1 MPRERRARAA
11 GRRPGVGRPSRE
23 RLPKLSPAARPICPC
38 EHMGVFLRI
47 TVNYCA
53 RYRNYEHILTCI
65 RKHVTCVLGEL
76 DTARDFTAIVKLV
89 CGSALGLAGRSGW
102 LAGLAESPP
111 PQEDSPVDFPTPA
124 AAFRSAGVCGHVF
137 CSPNPDLKQALFQ
150 DLLLVSCSLVIALVS
165 HFRFRFVT
173 LAKCRVT
180 QVSGSCFSF
189 VPNFVKS

>member
-89 CGSALGLAGRSGW
+89 CGFALGLAGRSGW

-111 PQEDSPVDFPTPA
+111 RRTRPWTSPPRPQRSDRR
-124 AAFRSAGVCGHVF
+124 AFVVTFSAVRI
-137 CSPNPDLKQALFQ
+137 Q
-150 DLLLVSCSLVIALVS
+150 
-165 HFRFRFVT
+165 T
-173 LAKCRVT
+173 
-180 QVSGSCFSF
+180 
-189 VPNFVKS
+189 

>member
-111 PQEDSPVDFPTPA
+111 PGGLARGLPHPGRSVQIGGRLWSRFLQSESRPETGSFPRFIA
-124 AAFRSAGVCGHVF
+124 RV
-137 CSPNPDLKQALFQ
+137 LF
-150 DLLLVSCSLVIALVS
+150 LGY
-165 HFRFRFVT
+165 R
-173 LAKCRVT
+173 
-180 QVSGSCFSF
+180 FSF
-189 VPNFVKS
+189 TFSFPICYSGEVQGNPS